1 MTKFKT
7 GDIVVCVDDK
17 SASYAIRKGSKYKV
31 QSSRGELVTIAGDGG
46 EGILADYNVEWF
58 DYRFELD
65 ETTSGIMPF
74 QGLETAYD
82 NKPSPQN
89 WTYKDMS
96 EEFKYP
102 QTLYKPQSVEQLQ
115 EAEAQRIAS
124 LGTPVLNAFK
134 SLTGVSLTNAQY
146 DILKGL
152 EQLYKGAQ

>member
-1 MTKFKT
+1 MTKFKA
-7 GDIVVCVDDK
+7 GDIIVCVNPDFDSK
-17 SASYAIRKGSKYKV
+17 HIKKGSKYEV
-31 QSSRGELVTIAGDGG
+31 ESVRGDLVSLVDQN
-46 EGILADYNVEWF
+46 GIEWWAD
-58 DYRFELD
+58 RFELD
-65 ETTSGIMPF
+65 ESSQPF

-89 WTYKDMS
+89 WEYAKQA
-96 EEFKYP
+96 EEFSYP
-102 QTLYKPQSVEQLQ
+102 HTLYKTQSVEELQ
-115 EAEAQRIAS
+115 EAEAQRVSS